1 MEKKY
6 QFDPTKDTLSDA
18 LGISTERYEEINAAV
33 VREVHSQAGSHS
45 QNMENLMNELQPQS
59 DAEILFI
66 GWGYSSI
73 FRQVH
78 SNPLAGLMAMMKE

>member
-6 QFDPTKDTLSDA
+6 QFDATQDTLSDA

-33 VREVHSQAGSHS
+33 VREVHSQR
-45 QNMENLMNELQPQS
+45 MENLMNELQPQS

-66 GWGYSSI
+66 GWGYNSI
-73 FRQVH
+73 FRQVR
-78 SNPLAGLMAMMKE
+78 SNPLAGLMAMIKE

>member
-33 VREVHSQAGSHS
+33 VREVHSPTGSHS
-45 QNMENLMNELQPQS
+45 QSMENLMNELQPQS